1 MVRFKDR
8 ITRQLFYGQ
17 ADPSLPP
24 DILKRARAKIRRVYT
39 TKELRELRV
48 PPSNRLEVLRGST
61 RGQHSIRVNDQWRI
75 CFVWTR
81 PGSFRFRLVVPAKA
95 GIQGRR

>member
-1 MVRFKDR
+1 MQNNMDRFKDR
-8 ITRQLFYGQ
+8 LTQQLFYGQ

-48 PPSNRLEVLRGST
+48 PPSNRLEALRGNM

-81 PGSFRFRLVVPAKA
+81 QGAME
-95 GIQGRR
+95 IQLNKHYDA